1 MYGEFIR
8 RQRRNIGI
16 RLVIASLLLAKFRI
30 EYFWI
35 SLAFVITGEAIRI
48 WAAGHLRKEQVM
60 TTGGPYRV
68 IRNPLYLGSFLIG
81 IGFCIVA
88 GSIWIWIF
96 MIAYFLLCYIPVIRF
111 EEGILRQKFGTSF
124 TSYAAAVP
132 ALYPSFHLYS
142 EPSTQFSWQQVLRN
156 KEYNAV
162 IGIILI
168 YALLYFLASWGLAP
182 IA

>member
-1 MYGEFIR
+1 MYAEFVR

-16 RLVIASLLLAKFRI
+16 PLVIASLFLAKFQMQ
-30 EYFWI
+30 YLWI
-35 SLAFVITGEAIRI
+35 SLAFVIAGEAIRI

-60 TTGGPYRV
+60 TTGGPYRI

-88 GSIWIWIF
+88 GSMWIWIF

-111 EEGILRQKFGTSF
+111 EEGILREKFGASF

-132 ALYPSFHLYS
+132 ALYPSLLPYPQS
-142 EPSTQFSWQQVLRN
+142 STSFSWQQVYRN

-162 IGIILI
+162 IGILAI
-168 YALLYFLASWGLAP
+168 YAVLILKQYL
-182 IA
+182 